1 MENFFRD
8 FQDAV
13 ASSNGYQLSDTLLP
27 SPPSEDL
34 DRLRRFYNSTSAA
47 NVKKDIQYC
56 ILYDKSSHLR
66 LSRDEG
72 NAWVDVYAAYWSAV
86 GEILKAD
93 DERRQNLPVRRNSPL
108 GFQRLH
114 LLTLTVG

>member
-13 ASSNGYQLSDTLLP
+13 ASSNGYQLSETLMP
-27 SPPSEDL
+27 SPPPDDQ
-34 DRLRRFYNSTSAA
+34 DRLRRFYNSTNAA

-56 ILYDKSSHLR
+56 ILYDKASQFR
-66 LSRDEG
+66 LPTEEG
-72 NAWVDVYAAYWSAV
+72 KAWVDVYVAYWSAV

-93 DERRQNLPVRRNSPL
+93 EAQRQNISVRIRDSGYEL
-108 GFQRLH
+108 GPFR
-114 LLTLTVG
+114 

>member
-13 ASSNGYQLSDTLLP
+13 ASNNGYQLSDTLLP
-27 SPPSEDL
+27 SPLSEDL
-34 DRLRRFYNSTSAA
+34 DRLRRFYDSTTAA

-56 ILYDKSSHLR
+56 ILYDKSSQVR

-93 DERRQNLPVRRNSPL
+93 DDQRQNLPVRRNSSSS
-108 GFQRLH
+108 FRRL
-114 LLTLTVG
+114 